1 MTRSRTLFYL
11 SVRDSTGSSGRS
23 RKFKRRRNGY
33 GDEHGTS
40 NLLGVDGEE
49 RAGLMGKEE
58 DGIGMETY
66 NDSPGA
72 GLPPKW

>member
-11 SVRDSTGSSGRS
+11 SVRDSSGSSGRS
-23 RKFKRRRNGY
+23 RKFKRRRTGY

-58 DGIGMETY
+58 SGIGMEAY
-66 NDSPGA
+66 NDSPGT